1 MVKDTK
7 LNEFSLIINNNY
19 ILKFYLAFCLVRC
32 WMGNNGIHSKPRLST
47 LAPNFFWVYLVRKI
61 AIVRWP
67 SKGHVSCSKPNY
79 RPSKRHVQCTCRHPK
94 QTQPLFHLTQ
104 MKRLPAPAHAYPTR
118 QKDHQVTIIPSL
130 SIQNPNMES
139 KKWREIKRSYRGH
152 LGNEEKNYFLSFFP
166 LSVKTLVFPSS
177 SGKTKTK
184 GGAEKSKRRRTVAG
198 KTTSLHRFRRFE
210 LDSGV

>member
-1 MVKDTK
+1 MHVQASETDPTTIPPNP
-7 LNEFSLIINNNY
+7 NETTT
-19 ILKFYLAFCLVRC
+19 CT
-32 WMGNNGIHSKPRLST
+32 ST
-47 LAPNFFWVYLVRKI
+47 CISYT
-61 AIVRWP
+61 
-67 SKGHVSCSKPNY
+67 
-79 RPSKRHVQCTCRHPK
+79 SKRSPSYNNT
-94 QTQPLFHLTQ
+94 LTF
-104 MKRLPAPAHAYPTR
+104 
-118 QKDHQVTIIPSL
+118 
-130 SIQNPNMES
+130 IQNPNIES

-210 LDSGV
+210 LDSGVYQVRFSRIMFCFSELCPNR